1 MPTSQP
7 AIQINDYVLT
17 VGDDYAENLPH
28 LARAAT
34 VSVWQV
40 PPAYRASGFYVGVYP
55 QGQPEDLPACDYRD
69 AVFVADLP
77 LPAHPDA
84 IAAELRAVEIE
95 AAKAALRDI
104 DIASIRSLREY
115 VASRE
120 GAPQFIRDHEDRAR
134 AARGKIVTA

>member
-1 MPTSQP
+1 MPTMQP

-17 VGDDYAENLPH
+17 IGDDHTEDLPH

-34 VSVWQV
+34 VSVWAV
-40 PPAYRASGFYVGVYP
+40 PPAYRASGYYVGVYQ

-69 AVFVADLP
+69 AVFVGDLS

-84 IAAELRAVEIE
+84 IAAELRAVEVE
-95 AAKAALRDI
+95 AAKVTLRDI

-115 VASRE
+115 VAAQAD
-120 GAPQFIRDHEDRAR
+120 APQFITDHEDRAKM
-134 AARGKIVTA
+134 ARGKM